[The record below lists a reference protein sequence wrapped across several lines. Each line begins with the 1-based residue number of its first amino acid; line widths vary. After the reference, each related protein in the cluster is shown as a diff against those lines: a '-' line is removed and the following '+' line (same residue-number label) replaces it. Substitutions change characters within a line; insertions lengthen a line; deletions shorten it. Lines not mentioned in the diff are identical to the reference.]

1 MQEEGVIK
9 FDLQFSKTASPPLE
23 NLRDLNAWRRIL
35 WQLELL
41 GQDPARYAGYGFG
54 NVSHRITPFD
64 APAGQRRFV
73 ISGTQTGALDHLD
86 RSRYAIINAYD
97 PQRNRVVAEGPVRP
111 SSESLTHAMIYD
123 LDAGVHAILHV
134 HSPHI
139 WRHAHA
145 MGIPVT
151 DETVPYGT
159 PEMARETARL
169 FRETDVNHRRIF
181 SMAGHEDGVISF
193 GETAD
198 DAGSILLRALA
209 HAYAICG
216 SAVPGANRGWK
227 PLPREIL

>member
-9 FDLQFSKTASPPLE
+9 FELQFSKTAATPLE
-23 NLRDLNAWRRIL
+23 NLCDLNAWRRIL
-35 WQLELL
+35 CQLELL

-73 ISGTQTGALDHLD
+73 ISGTQTGALANLD
-86 RSRYAIINAYD
+86 GSHYALINAYD
-97 PQRNRVVAEGPVRP
+97 PERNRVVAEGPVKP

-123 LDAGVHAILHV
+123 LDASVHVILHV

-169 FRETDVNHRRIF
+169 FRETDVKHKGIF

-193 GETAD
+193 GKTAD
-198 DAGSILLRALA
+198 DAGSNVLRALA
-209 HAYAICG
+209 HAYAI
-216 SAVPGANRGWK
+216 K
-227 PLPREIL
+227 Q